1 MLFLR
6 HQLTRTLLLVAAG
19 TVLAACGGGGSPG
32 TVAPTGPTVS
42 GVAATG
48 LAINNGQVTLKC
60 VTGTT
65 PAVSTLA
72 DGSYSVDVSNVTLPC
87 VARVEFTDQ
96 SSQRAKLHSLVKVVG
111 NVNITPVTD
120 MLMANLTSSG
130 VAADAY
136 DKFDANE
143 VKGYSEARVSTA
155 TQLLKTHL
163 ESKGVDTTRL
173 PDDVIGSKFVP
184 ATTQRMGD
192 DHDHVLDAIQDKLE
206 EEGKHLSEFEDEME
220 SGHETRGLS
229 TSTGLPGDAV
239 AGKAAYE
246 ASCLGCHG
254 PRIADAVNSYKTME
268 AIKENEGGMGY
279 LAGKITTVTADNIA
293 TYLANGIGGGSG
305 TALQT
310 QSITFVSP
318 GNQTMGVATPALVAT
333 ATSGLNVTITSATNA
348 VCTVANSILTLVTPG
363 TCSLSATQGG
373 NANYSA
379 ALPVVKT
386 FTVASAAGV
395 VLQAQTITFAS
406 PGNQTMGVATPALV
420 ATATSGLNVTITS
433 ATNAVCTVANSTLTL
448 VTAGTCSLSA
458 TQGGDA
464 NYSAALP
471 VVRTFTVA
479 SAAGV
484 VLPGQT
490 ITFASP
496 GAQTVGTPA
505 TLSATSSSGL
515 AVTFNSTTLPVCT
528 VSANTLTLLAAGN
541 CTVTANQAG
550 NGSFAA
556 AATVSRT
563 FVVNSPAALTSAAT
577 GKTLYASCSGCHGA
591 AASNSMN
598 VLAGANSPSII
609 QTAISGNMGGMGGL
623 SSLTSQNLADIA
635 AYLATPN
642 I

>member
-87 VARVEFTDQ
+87 VARVEFTDHR
-96 SSQRAKLHSLVKVVG
+96 SQRAKLHSLVKVVG

-173 PDDVIGSKFVP
+173 PDDVIGSKLVP

-268 AIKENEGGMGY
+268 AIRENEGGMGY

-348 VCTVANSILTLVTPG
+348 VCTVANS
-363 TCSLSATQGG
+363 
-373 NANYSA
+373 
-379 ALPVVKT
+379 
-386 FTVASAAGV
+386 
-395 VLQAQTITFAS
+395 
-406 PGNQTMGVATPALV
+406 
-420 ATATSGLNVTITS
+420 
-433 ATNAVCTVANSTLTL
+433 TLTL

-458 TQGGDA
+458 TQGGNA
-464 NYSAALP
+464 NYNAALP

-550 NGSFAA
+550 NASFAA

-563 FVVNSPAALTSAAT
+563 FAVNSPAVLTSAAT

-591 AASNSMN
+591 AASNNMK
-598 VLAGANSPSII
+598 VLAGANSPSTI
-609 QTAISGNMGGMGGL
+609 QAAISGNMGGMGGL